1 MGSEHLNASS
11 GAAAELSARARRNEE
26 LNRRLRQ
33 PQWQQ
38 APRHRLLNGLRLAE
52 SLGVRI
58 HKGQHD
64 PEQPYYWV
72 LGAELADEVAGL
84 VEVERSGFATAPAAA
99 EDVLVRLYQALGI
112 YVQQRATRTVQS

>member
-52 SLGVRI
+52 SLGILIYR
-58 HKGQHD
+58 GGND
-64 PEQPYYWV
+64 ERPWCWSLSPE
-72 LGAELADEVAGL
+72 LLDEVAGL
-84 VEVERSGFATAPAAA
+84 LESGRSGFATAQDAA
-99 EDVLVRLYQALGI
+99 EDVLVRLYQVLGI
-112 YVQQRATRTVQS
+112 YVRQRAIRTVQS